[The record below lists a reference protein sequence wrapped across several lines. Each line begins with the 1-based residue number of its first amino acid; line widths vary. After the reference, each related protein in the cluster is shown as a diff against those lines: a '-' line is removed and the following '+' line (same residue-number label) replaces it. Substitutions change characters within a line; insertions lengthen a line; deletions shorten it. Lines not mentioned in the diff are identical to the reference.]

1 MVNTNEI
8 RLGRGEVPDR
18 LCDGSQCGILRDSL
32 LYLAEGP
39 LSARIVSDTEHVKRE
54 VYRVKAEAKH
64 SLLIVH
70 CTGLL
75 LLTTLLSKSITTTM
89 ITEVTGKLFDIYL

>member
-1 MVNTNEI
+1 M
-8 RLGRGEVPDR
+8 GRGEVPDR

-39 LSARIVSDTEHVKRE
+39 LSARIVSDTEHVKCE
-54 VYRVKAEAKH
+54 VHRVKAEAKH
-64 SLLIVH
+64 SF

-75 LLTTLLSKSITTTM
+75 LVDTSASTILTPKVPLVSL
-89 ITEVTGKLFDIYL
+89 

>member
-18 LCDGSQCGILRDSL
+18 LCDGSQSGVLRDSL
-32 LYLAEGP
+32 LYLAECP

-70 CTGLL
+70 CTLGLL
-75 LLTTLLSKSITTTM
+75 LLTTAR
-89 ITEVTGKLFDIYL
+89 YC